1 MRLYD
6 ICLLEVITMENSE
19 HDHLPCTIQED
30 IINILKFK
38 RTLLIAQNT
47 KLQIDEKDYH
57 LDDMRYNLEQIEN
70 GMLWGRG
77 GYEEH
82 EEFEIEIERMEQEKQ
97 DLEML
102 LGNCEADVL
111 DVKKDIVSKID
122 SKVLSYLEHIHQ
134 Y

>member
-6 ICLLEVITMENSE
+6 ICLLEIITMENSE

-38 RTLLIAQNT
+38 RTLLIAQKT

-70 GMLWGRG
+70 EMLWGRG